1 MRGGFDSRRPHQF
14 LSSVLNAIR
23 PSRGA
28 ALVDGRL
35 RGDVIDNRSRL
46 CDVGRVMFR
55 EVRGLSPE
63 MFGVPIV

>member
-1 MRGGFDSRRPHQF
+1 